1 MVKSFKIGGKIF
13 SISEVDHDSGDLG
26 RADCPLNKIQIQ
38 RRWEGK
44 EVPASTLEQT
54 VYHEVV
60 HCILNEMGRN
70 DLSSDETFV
79 QTFSLLLHQFETT
92 KE

>member
-1 MVKSFKIGGKIF
+1 MVKSFKIGGKTF
-13 SISEVDHDSGDLG
+13 SISEVDHDNQELG
-26 RADCPLNKIQIQ
+26 RADSPLNRIQIQ
-38 RRWEGK
+38 RKWEGK
-44 EVPASTLEQT
+44 DVPMSTLEQT

-60 HCILNEMGRN
+60 HCLLNEMGRN